1 MPEFPVHPPQIIMK
15 SLIVSALLIS
25 ATTAGIA
32 TAGETVLPHGEGYIA
47 TLNSSAPTST
57 RLTTTIDLGESD
69 PAANTIPLAPIAVS
83 PGTTLTLRAD
93 PTVWPDGITDVVWF
107 KDGEVIPSDTAA
119 LVIASAAPGN
129 TGIYRATFMA
139 DGVAAG
145 TVPAEI
151 IVQPGNNH
159 PLVNLS
165 TRATI
170 TADAPS
176 ITSGFVVPESLPGQ
190 LQAKTFLIRG
200 IGPSLIDHGVSNPL
214 LDPRIQVYDAAGND
228 VTPSW
233 GSEYDNYSEM
243 RAAASVRVGA
253 FPVTLPGPDTNEIPE
268 YIELS
273 GFTPGVYTIILSSA
287 SGQTGVALLEIY
299 EVGP

>member
-1 MPEFPVHPPQIIMK
+1 MK
-15 SLIVSALLIS
+15 SLFVSALLIG
-25 ATTAGIA
+25 AATAGIA
-32 TAGETVLPHGEGYIA
+32 TAGEAVFPHGEGYIA
-47 TLNSSAPTST
+47 TLNSSAPAYT
-57 RLTTTIDLGESD
+57 RLSTTIDLGQSD
-69 PAANTIPLAPIAVS
+69 PAANTIPLAPIAIS

-93 PTVWPDGITDVVWF
+93 PTVWPDGITDVVWL
-107 KDGEVIPSDTAA
+107 KDGEEISTDAA
-119 LVIASAAPGN
+119 EWVIASAAPAN

-190 LQAKTFLIRG
+190 LSSKTFLIRG

-214 LDPRIQVYDAAGND
+214 LDPRIQVYDAEGND

-233 GSEYDNYSEM
+233 GSEYGNYSEM
-243 RAAASVRVGA
+243 RAAASARVGA

-287 SGQTGVALLEIY
+287 SGQSGEALLEIY